1 MPEPYRK
8 DMSHRTWEEV
18 YERQR
23 RRADLAGEW
32 MDALRLKAGDS
43 VLDAGS
49 GPGFISFLLA
59 ERVGSGGLVYAVDP
73 SAEALAY
80 LRRKQSDRGI
90 ANVKTIVADAAKF
103 DLPGVRIDAA
113 LVSMMLHHADDP
125 AAILRNLARL
135 LKAGGRAVIADYDPE
150 GPCDH
155 GPPRQERLARGQI
168 RSWCD
173 AAALRT
179 LDERQQSPEH
189 YMIVVER

>member
-8 DMSHRTWEEV
+8 DMSHRTWEQV

-23 RRADLAGEW
+23 QRADLAGEW

-90 ANVKTIVADAAKF
+90 ANVKMIVADAAKF

-125 AAILRNLARL
+125 ATILRNVARL